1 MTNPAKCGILK
12 LLMESMGGM
21 LVAQPEMQI
30 TEYQE
35 RQLWGL
41 WCRCTPATAAHS
53 AQALAGYY
61 GKASPKE
68 GGQPSFPFYI
78 LSIGSG
84 EKGVEYDLF
93 AGGTR
98 PGEEL
103 GEYRLPGGLYAQMA
117 VSPRWGIG
125 AFWNSTLEDKR
136 RRMLEELAARGYRFL
151 GLEYQ
156 LHTEESLRRPP
167 VVQLVMAVEAV
178 EKESE
183 EP

>member
-1 MTNPAKCGILK
+1 MD
-12 LLMESMGGM
+12 
-21 LVAQPEMQI
+21 QPEMQI

-53 AQALAGYY
+53 ARRWPGTMERPPPR
-61 GKASPKE
+61 KEASPPFPFTSSPSGEGKRE
-68 GGQPSFPFYI
+68 WSMTSCRGNAPRRGAGGVSPAGRAVRPDGGAAPVGDWGVLEQHPGGQAPT
-78 LSIGSG
+78 
-84 EKGVEYDLF
+84 D
-93 AGGTR
+93 AGGAGR
-98 PGEEL
+98 
-103 GEYRLPGGLYAQMA
+103 
-117 VSPRWGIG
+117 
-125 AFWNSTLEDKR
+125 
-136 RRMLEELAARGYRFL
+136 RGYRFL